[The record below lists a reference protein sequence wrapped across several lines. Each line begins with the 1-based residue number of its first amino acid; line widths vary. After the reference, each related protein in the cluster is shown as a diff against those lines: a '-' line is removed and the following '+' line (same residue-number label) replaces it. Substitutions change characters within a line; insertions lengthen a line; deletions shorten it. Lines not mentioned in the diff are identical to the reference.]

1 MRHFDK
7 VDFTG
12 EISTCDRVD
21 GICDALSRP
30 LIANAELSEP
40 LPSRTRYGLFSL
52 GHLQRVNGRSILP
65 GFSPCALGAGQ
76 HVVA

>member
-40 LPSRTRYGLFSL
+40 LPSRTRYGPFLVWDICNESMVEAFC
-52 GHLQRVNGRSILP
+52 Q
-65 GFSPCALGAGQ
+65 ALA
-76 HVVA
+76 HVR